1 MADRSRIGRNN
12 RARGAEA
19 EREAAALLTDL
30 TGEEH
35 WRNIDRGGKWG
46 DVQSA
51 THVYEIKSR
60 QVEMPKLFSG
70 ALAQSEEAAEHT
82 GKSGGVLVRYAR
94 PGHKARWL
102 LIEELTP

>member
-1 MADRSRIGRNN
+1 MTDRKKIGRNN
-12 RARGAEA
+12 RARGAGA
-19 EREAAALLTDL
+19 EREAAALLTEL

-60 QVEMPKLFSG
+60 QVALPQLFDS
-70 ALAQSEEAAEHT
+70 ALAQMKVAAEHT

-94 PGHKARWL
+94 PGRKARWL
-102 LIEELTP
+102 LIEEVG